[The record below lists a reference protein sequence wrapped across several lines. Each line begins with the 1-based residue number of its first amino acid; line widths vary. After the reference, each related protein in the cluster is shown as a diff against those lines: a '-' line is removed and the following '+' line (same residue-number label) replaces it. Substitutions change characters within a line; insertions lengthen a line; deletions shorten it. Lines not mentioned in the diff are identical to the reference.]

1 MSNNNVETIG
11 FRRENY
17 PEVLAIANELADLE
31 DRSPH
36 DSIRKL
42 ILEAGREKID
52 KLRSKRAKELGI
64 PAVENSSSVNG
75 KEQDTD
81 SSAQSQ

>member
-17 PEVLAIANELADLE
+17 PEVLTIANELADLE

-36 DSIRKL
+36 DSVRKL

-52 KLRSKRAKELGI
+52 KLRS
-64 PAVENSSSVNG
+64 ENPTP

-81 SSAQSQ
+81 SNETSQP

>member
-1 MSNNNVETIG
+1 MSNNNVESIG

-17 PEVLAIANELADLE
+17 PKVLKVANELADVE
-31 DRSPH
+31 KRKPH
-36 DSIRKL
+36 DSIRWL

-52 KLRSKRAKELGI
+52 KIRS
-64 PAVENSSSVNG
+64 ENPTP

-81 SSAQSQ
+81 SSTQSQ

>member
-11 FRRENY
+11 FRKENY
-17 PEVLAIANELADLE
+17 PKVLTIANELAGME

-52 KLRSKRAKELGI
+52 KLRS
-64 PAVENSSSVNG
+64 ENPTP
-75 KEQDTD
+75 KDKDTD
-81 SSAQSQ
+81 SLPDSQ

>member
-17 PEVLAIANELADLE
+17 PEVLTIANGLADLE

-52 KLRSKRAKELGI
+52 KLRS
-64 PAVENSSSVNG
+64 ENPTP
-75 KEQDTD
+75 KDKDTD
-81 SSAQSQ
+81 SSTQSQ

>member
-11 FRRENY
+11 FRKENY
-17 PEVLAIANELADLE
+17 PEILIIANELADLE

-52 KLRSKRAKELGI
+52 KIRS
-64 PAVENSSSVNG
+64 ENPTPKDN
-75 KEQDTD
+75 DTD
-81 SSAQSQ
+81 SQSGSQ

>member
-1 MSNNNVETIG
+1 MSNNNVESIG

-17 PEVLAIANELADLE
+17 SKVLTIANELADLE

-52 KLRSKRAKELGI
+52 KIRS
-64 PAVENSSSVNG
+64 ENPTPKDNN
-75 KEQDTD
+75 TD
-81 SSAQSQ
+81 SGRGSQ